1 MFAIV
6 KSEGFFGHVKDVY
19 QEEKVSVD
27 QIEQIEISSSFIDME
42 VTQTEQEEIQLVL
55 TGKVSSTLEEDVKI
69 HSKQSGSI
77 LIIEAKVNDKK
88 WMTGFK
94 RISLT
99 LQVQLPMKFN
109 KDIVMKGTSGEI
121 SLEKVQLNSV
131 QLQASSGDI
140 HVKDVNVRNS
150 LKTKVSSGDVNIS
163 NAKAHL
169 ISHQSSSGDVEVKQ
183 SMATVIRTESTSGDV
198 SIQECSGKMDLK
210 STSGNLEIDLS
221 QLMDDMQ
228 LASTSGDIK
237 IDLQHTPNDV
247 LVEFKSSSGDGRV
260 RIPEIYFEVKKDNQ
274 IHAFK
279 GVKEPKIVART
290 SSGDFTLR

>member
-55 TGKVSSTLEEDVKI
+55 MGKVSSSLEEDVRI
-69 HSKQSGSI
+69 HSKQSGST
-77 LIIEAKVNDKK
+77 LIIDAKVNDKK
-88 WMTGFK
+88 WVTGFK

-109 KDIVMKGTSGEI
+109 KDIVMKGTSGDI

-140 HVKDVNVRNS
+140 HVQDVNVRSS
-150 LKTKVSSGDVNIS
+150 LKTKVSSGDVNIA
-163 NAKAHL
+163 NVKAHL
-169 ISHQSSSGDVEVKQ
+169 MSHQSSSGDVEVKQ
-183 SMATVIRTESTSGDV
+183 SMATVIRAESTSGDV
-198 SIQECSGKMDLK
+198 NIQECSGKMDLK
-210 STSGNLEIDLS
+210 STSGNVEIVLS
-221 QLMDDMQ
+221 KLMDDMQ

-237 IDLQHTPNDV
+237 IDLQHTPSDV
-247 LVEFKSSSGDGRV
+247 EVEFKSSSGDGRV

>member
-27 QIEQIEISSSFIDME
+27 QIEQIEISSSYIDME
-42 VTQTEQEEIQLVL
+42 VTQSEQEEIQLVL
-55 TGKVSSTLEEDVKI
+55 MGKVSSSLEEDVRI
-69 HSKQSGSI
+69 HAEQSGST

-109 KDIVMKGTSGEI
+109 KDIVMKGTSGDI

-140 HVKDVNVRNS
+140 HVKDVNVRSS
-150 LKTKVSSGDVNIS
+150 LKTKVSSGDVNIA
-163 NAKAHL
+163 NVKAHL
-169 ISHQSSSGDVEVKQ
+169 MSHQSSSGDVEVKQ
-183 SMATVIRTESTSGDV
+183 SMATVIRAESTSGDV
-198 SIQECSGKMDLK
+198 SVQECSGKMDLK
-210 STSGNLEIDLS
+210 STSGNVEIDLS

-247 LVEFKSSSGDGRV
+247 EVEFKSSSGDGRV

-279 GVKEPKIVART
+279 GEKEPKIIART

>member
-42 VTQTEQEEIQLVL
+42 VTQTEREEIQLVL
-55 TGKVSSTLEEDVKI
+55 TGKVSSSLEEDVRI
-69 HSKQSGSI
+69 HSKQSGST

-99 LQVQLPMKFN
+99 LQVQVPMKFN
-109 KDIVMKGTSGEI
+109 KDVVLKGTSGDI
-121 SLEKVQLNSV
+121 YLEKVHLNSV

-140 HVKDVNVRNS
+140 HVKDVIVRNM
-150 LKTKVSSGDVNIS
+150 LQTKLSSGDVKIENV
-163 NAKAHL
+163 KAHL
-169 ISHQSSSGDVEVKQ
+169 MSHQSSSGDVEVKH
-183 SMATVIRTESTSGDV
+183 SMATVIRAESTSGD
-198 SIQECSGKMDLK
+198 INILECGGKLDLK
-210 STSGNLEIDLS
+210 STSGDAEVELS
-221 QLMDDMQ
+221 QLIEDMQ
-228 LASTSGDIK
+228 LTSTSGDIK
-237 IDLQHTPNDV
+237 INLQHTPNDV
-247 LVEFKSSSGDGRV
+247 EVEFKSSSGDGRV
-260 RIPEIYFEVKKDNQ
+260 RIPEIYFGVKKDNHIQ
-274 IHAFK
+274 AFK
-279 GVKEPKIVART
+279 GSKEPKIIART